1 MFKAVWERS
10 APEHLA
16 LLRGELATELAAV
29 EEPPARLARLM
40 SESDGAGAIAT
51 RAIAEAAGATSSS
64 ALATIAS
71 AVSEQVR
78 AEVAAEPGVKEEI
91 VDHVVGT
98 MQKEYGTRLES
109 RAIAH
114 YEKEAATVVKD
125 SNNRFWRRKL
135 GSIGDIEVSL
145 GGRIDGKN
153 DEGRVIEV
161 KNRLK
166 RFMRPLPKYDVCQL
180 QAYLFILDAREGEL
194 VEHLR
199 QKERRTRSTR
209 LPRDRAYWDRK
220 IAPCLAR
227 FAYSIATFA
236 HSEALQRDFLL
247 RPDSDHRKRIVRDL
261 MFDSPNTFE
270 TRGSL

>member
-16 LLRGELATELAAV
+16 LLRGELATGLAAV

-98 MQKEYGTRLES
+98 MQKE
-109 RAIAH
+109 
-114 YEKEAATVVKD
+114 
-125 SNNRFWRRKL
+125 
-135 GSIGDIEVSL
+135 
-145 GGRIDGKN
+145 
-153 DEGRVIEV
+153 
-161 KNRLK
+161 
-166 RFMRPLPKYDVCQL
+166 
-180 QAYLFILDAREGEL
+180 
-194 VEHLR
+194 
-199 QKERRTRSTR
+199 
-209 LPRDRAYWDRK
+209 
-220 IAPCLAR
+220 
-227 FAYSIATFA
+227 
-236 HSEALQRDFLL
+236 
-247 RPDSDHRKRIVRDL
+247 
-261 MFDSPNTFE
+261 
-270 TRGSL
+270 